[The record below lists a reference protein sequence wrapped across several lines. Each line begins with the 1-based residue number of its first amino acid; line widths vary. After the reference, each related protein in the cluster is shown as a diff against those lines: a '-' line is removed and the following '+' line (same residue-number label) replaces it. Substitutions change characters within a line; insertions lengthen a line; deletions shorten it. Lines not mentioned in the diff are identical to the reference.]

1 MTVLHNVEQP
11 LSRQA
16 PYGASCLDW
25 RVSARR
31 RDHAETLKSHSLIK
45 PLTARNARLIERM
58 IWLEVSPLQLA
69 ANPLL
74 QAADAKAT
82 AVRCQPGFLPDG
94 LANTIDPDCCGKR
107 RAPRGLFAGTQHRV
121 CLKGWKKAERGN

>member
-31 RDHAETLKSHSLIK
+31 RDHAETLKSYSLIK

-69 ANPLL
+69 AHPLL
-74 QAADAKAT
+74 QAADAK
-82 AVRCQPGFLPDG
+82 G
-94 LANTIDPDCCGKR
+94 NR
-107 RAPRGLFAGTQHRV
+107 RKVPARFFARRTRERNKPRTVAGSSALLLRRGLFAGHTTSGPPEGME
-121 CLKGWKKAERGN
+121 KS

>member
-31 RDHAETLKSHSLIK
+31 RDHAETLKSYSLIK

-69 ANPLL
+69 AHPLL
-74 QAADAKAT
+74 QAADAK
-82 AVRCQPGFLPDG
+82 G
-94 LANTIDPDCCGKR
+94 NR
-107 RAPRGLFAGTQHRV
+107 RKVPARFFARRTRERNGPLSALLLRRGLFAGHTTSGPPEGME
-121 CLKGWKKAERGN
+121 KG